1 VIIGVALAPLVFT
14 PDFGLPVTISIVSIF
29 AAIIGVL
36 VSRNFRSIIEWF
48 FVLLGSLK
56 ILALIHWGFFILFG
70 VASPLVSVADFDTQI
85 AYLTYSFSPYLVLTL
100 MFIFVLRPFFGLFT
114 IKFPVADVKVE
125 APKRNDLFFVFVL
138 LLSVLAPLYPLLPS
152 VNPRG
157 GMIGVDINDYV
168 EAADLVG
175 EDLSQVFRVYGGS
188 RPLLFLII
196 KGVQGLLGFET
207 HSSILFLPVLLMPL
221 LIVSVMFFTFE
232 VFRNQEIAEWAA
244 FFTICGYPTVA
255 GMYGYL
261 LTNLLALSLVNFSL
275 GFLFR
280 SLRKGSSRS
289 LILAIFFGVLVVFT
303 HPWTLNQY
311 FSGVVVLLILLA
323 LWARKEKIFKETS
336 WFVFLY
342 FFSVS
347 AADVMKEFFLRGAGS
362 VSAYSAVSSHLTS
375 MPLFWGNL
383 IAAMNFLYGG
393 FFSNILLLSLVT
405 FAILFYEDR
414 DVSSLYLSILVFLSS
429 LVFFMGDDMIKSRV
443 FFNLPIGMFA
453 AYGFMRLKQLFE
465 KQSQLAKVFT
475 YYSSV
480 SMLAFLFR
488 SLANLV

>member
-1 VIIGVALAPLVFT
+1 
-14 PDFGLPVTISIVSIF
+14 
-29 AAIIGVL
+29 
-36 VSRNFRSIIEWF
+36 
-48 FVLLGSLK
+48 
-56 ILALIHWGFFILFG
+56 
-70 VASPLVSVADFDTQI
+70 
-85 AYLTYSFSPYLVLTL
+85 
-100 MFIFVLRPFFGLFT
+100 
-114 IKFPVADVKVE
+114 
-125 APKRNDLFFVFVL
+125 
-138 LLSVLAPLYPLLPS
+138 
-152 VNPRG
+152 
-157 GMIGVDINDYV
+157 
-168 EAADLVG
+168 
-175 EDLSQVFRVYGGS
+175 
-188 RPLLFLII
+188 
-196 KGVQGLLGFET
+196 
-207 HSSILFLPVLLMPL
+207 
-221 LIVSVMFFTFE
+221 
-232 VFRNQEIAEWAA
+232 
-244 FFTICGYPTVA
+244 
-255 GMYGYL
+255 
-261 LTNLLALSLVNFSL
+261 
-275 GFLFR
+275 
-280 SLRKGSSRS
+280 
-289 LILAIFFGVLVVFT
+289 VLVVFT

-342 FFSVS
+342 FISVS
-347 AADVMKEFFLRGAGS
+347 ASAVMKELLLRGAGS
-362 VSAYSAVSSHLTS
+362 VSANSAVSSNLTS
-375 MPLFWGNL
+375 IPLFWGNL